1 MVLKKQDKV
10 LNSPPYNFMIHTAPL
25 GSGDMPYYHWHIE
38 IIPRLTKMAG
48 FEWGTGFYINP
59 TPPEE
64 ATTYLK
70 EADI

>member
-1 MVLKKQDKV
+1 ME
-10 LNSPPYNFMIHTAPL
+10 IC
-25 GSGDMPYYHWHIE
+25 PYYHWHIE

-48 FEWGTGFYINP
+48 FGGGSQLTFNP

-70 EADI
+70 EAEISEAL